1 LAGVVGGVLGPGHA
15 GNVLAA
21 VSLVRPAIGLF
32 EPGALPMEVAMAMLM
47 KVLVLVEG
55 EELTVRPLL
64 ANGLTLFQVV
74 EVWNVFDHVVLPIA
88 QITREKIV
96 TT

>member
-1 LAGVVGGVLGPGHA
+1 
-15 GNVLAA
+15 
-21 VSLVRPAIGLF
+21 
-32 EPGALPMEVAMAMLM
+32 MEVAMARLM

-55 EELTVRPLL
+55 EEPTVRSLL

-74 EVWNVFDHVVLPIA
+74 EVCNVVNHVVLPVAEIA
-88 QITREKIV
+88 REKIV

>member
-1 LAGVVGGVLGPGHA
+1 
-15 GNVLAA
+15 
-21 VSLVRPAIGLF
+21 
-32 EPGALPMEVAMAMLM
+32 MAMLM

-55 EELTVRPLL
+55 KEPTVRSLL

-74 EVWNVFDHVVLPIA
+74 EVCNVVNHVVLPVAEIA
-88 QITREKIV
+88 REKIV